1 MTASKSDGAA
11 EKSDQ
16 SEGESTAVRVQTDAV
31 SEQDT
36 AEAGTV
42 EPVESTVEEPADSD
56 QPDAGVSGSHV
67 DETVS
72 PGKQRKTKFRLR
84 LPWSYED
91 DGQGEPKPKSEA
103 ASSSSVEALDHSGNR
118 DEESVEPD
126 ESGSEAASSSS
137 VEALDHSDNED
148 EASVVGDPDD
158 ETDVS
163 DPVEPDTAAK
173 GKRQIEWSRVVAF
186 GVLPGLALLSAGA
199 AGFFKW
205 EDSSERAATTARIES
220 VAAAK
225 DSTIALLS
233 YKSESVE
240 KDLEAAKSR
249 LTGGFKD
256 SYSQLI
262 KDVVIPGAK
271 KGQIST
277 TATIPAQASVS
288 ATPSHA
294 VVLLFVN
301 QTATVDKD
309 PPADTVSSV
318 RVTLDKVGGRWL
330 ISGFDPV

>member
-1 MTASKSDGAA
+1 MTAPKSDDAA

-16 SEGESTAVRVQTDAV
+16 SEGESTAVRVHTDAA

-103 ASSSSVEALDHSGNR
+103 ASLS
-118 DEESVEPD
+118 P
-126 ESGSEAASSSS
+126 

-148 EASVVGDPDD
+148 DESVVRDPND
-158 ETDVS
+158 ETDAS
-163 DPVEPDTAAK
+163 DSAEPDTAAK

-205 EDSSERAATTARIES
+205 EDSSERAAKTARIES

-225 DSTIALLS
+225 ESTIALLS

-262 KDVVIPGAK
+262 NDVVIPGAK
-271 KGQIST
+271 KAHVST

-309 PPADTVSSV
+309 PPADTESSV